1 LKSKSETPKQK
12 QKRKEDIKM
21 MNGYVKPA
29 TAKEIAT
36 YEKVEKAFNE
46 KDLFDLVFDLLDEED
61 IGNLLKNTI
70 KGEELRA
77 LLKSCHITEKEFCVW
92 YFVEEA

>member
-1 LKSKSETPKQK
+1 M
-12 QKRKEDIKM
+12 I
-21 MNGYVKPA
+21 NYYVKAA

-36 YEKVEKAFNE
+36 YEKVEKAFDE
-46 KDLFDLVFDLLDEED
+46 KDLFDLVYDLLDEED
-61 IGNLLKNTI
+61 INNLLENTV
-70 KGEELRA
+70 KGEELKV

>member
-1 LKSKSETPKQK
+1 M
-12 QKRKEDIKM
+12 I
-21 MNGYVKPA
+21 NYYVKPA
-29 TAKEIAT
+29 TTKEVAT
-36 YEKVEKAFNE
+36 YEKVEKAFDE

-61 IGNLLKNTI
+61 IGDLLKNTV

-77 LLKSCHITEKEFCVW
+77 LLKSCHITQKEFCVW